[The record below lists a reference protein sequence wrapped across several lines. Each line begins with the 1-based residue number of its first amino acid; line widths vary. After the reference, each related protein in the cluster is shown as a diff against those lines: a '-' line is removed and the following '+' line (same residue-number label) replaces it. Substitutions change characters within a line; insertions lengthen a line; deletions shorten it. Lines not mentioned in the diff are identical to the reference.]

1 MKKGFTMIELI
12 FVIVILGI
20 LAAVALPRMV
30 GVQEQ
35 ARLAKAGELVAQL
48 NSVVAPG
55 LWAKAQVTNDGNVGL
70 ALQAIKDANATDP
83 KISLSYYMEIPSN
96 FSVANTDL
104 ASVFNHAN
112 CDSNITT
119 PAADCQILSD
129 ATNSIYIY
137 ARNGS
142 STEAPRFWYS
152 SKTTGFAAN
161 DFNVS
166 KSSF

>member
-55 LWAKAQVTNDGNVGL
+55 LWAKAQTTNDGNVGL
-70 ALQAIKDANATDP
+70 ALKAIKDANNTDP

-96 FSVANTDL
+96 FTAPRDL
-104 ASVFNHAN
+104 ADAFNSAN
-112 CDSNITT
+112 CDSNVTT

>member
-48 NSVVAPG
+48 NSVVVPG
-55 LWAKAQVTNDGNVGL
+55 LWGKAQMADDGNVSVTLG
-70 ALQAIKDANATDP
+70 KMKTANANDER
-83 KISLSYYMEIPSN
+83 IQLSYYMEIPSN
-96 FSVANTDL
+96 FKVVNTDL
-104 ASVFNHAN
+104 GTALGHCVATA
-112 CDSNITT
+112 IQPLET
-119 PAADCQILSD
+119 CQILADS
-129 ATNSIYIY
+129 TNSIYIFG
-137 ARNGS
+137 RDGN

-152 SKTTGFAAN
+152 SKKSGADN

>member
-1 MKKGFTMIELI
+1 MRKGFTMIELI

-48 NSVVAPG
+48 NSVVVPNI
-55 LWAKAQVTNDGNVGL
+55 WAKAQTTNDGDVSAALHGL
-70 ALQAIKDANATDP
+70 TDGRQN
-83 KISLSYYMEIPSN
+83 LSYYIEIPSN
-96 FSVANTDL
+96 FTPLNTDL
-104 ASVFNHAN
+104 PTALGN
-112 CDSNITT
+112 CDANATT
-119 PAADCQILSD
+119 PLDTCRVLGD
-129 ATNSIYIY
+129 DTNSIYIFV
-137 ARNGS
+137 RDGN

-152 SKTTGFAAN
+152 TKTSGAAN

-166 KSSF
+166 KASF